1 MRVLFQNHSSIL
13 LQHDDKYLLTDPW
26 YDAPAFG
33 SWLPSLPPYIHPVYF
48 ASLEDRLSI
57 LISHGHDDHFDEK
70 FLKIFS
76 KNTKFISANFKS
88 PSVIGRLKRLG
99 FENITQVSENEKK
112 IDGLLVSSYI
122 NPEVSNDDALYLI
135 RNQDGAIIHANDN
148 WNNFLKLHEKLIK
161 ERTKNYAKRSILL
174 FSQTNSASG
183 YPLNYRNLKFEEKQN
198 ILKEKVLKMVKGGLR
213 NAETLGLKNMFSYA
227 GYASAYVK
235 GKKYVDE
242 GLFPTSKYLIN
253 LLKENGIE
261 NKINIPE
268 LYPGDFITLPDGKIN
283 KAFIYGY
290 EDSKIKEFTNKYYEL
305 HNMKNECLSYRKL
318 ELSTSTFEKWIEF
331 FWSNLIF
338 FLERELLVL
347 INNTKT

>member
-1 MRVLFQNHSSIL
+1 MIHGMMHLPLEDSKPILTSTFILFIS
-13 LQHDDKYLLTDPW
+13 
-26 YDAPAFG
+26 
-33 SWLPSLPPYIHPVYF
+33 

-57 LISHGHDDHFDEK
+57 LVSHGHDDHFDEK

-99 FENITQVSENEKK
+99 FENITQIQKNEKN
-112 IDGLLVSSYI
+112 IDGLVSSYI

-183 YPLNYRNLKFEEKQN
+183 YPPNYRNLKFEEKQN

-235 GKKYVDE
+235 GKNDE
-242 GLFPTSKYLIN
+242 FISNIKIFNKLI
-253 LLKENGIE
+253 K
-261 NKINIPE
+261 
-268 LYPGDFITLPDGKIN
+268 
-283 KAFIYGY
+283 
-290 EDSKIKEFTNKYYEL
+290 
-305 HNMKNECLSYRKL
+305 RK
-318 ELSTSTFEKWIEF
+318 WH
-331 FWSNLIF
+331 
-338 FLERELLVL
+338 
-347 INNTKT
+347 